1 MLNLFIFI
9 RKEKVRL
16 KLAHKLIP
24 TLSLEKLEKSTMS
37 YGTTFQLLIL
47 QEKAG
52 NS

>member
-1 MLNLFIFI
+1 MLNLFIFT

-37 YGTTFQLLIL
+37 KGEVDSISYIAIKGR
-47 QEKAG
+47 
-52 NS
+52 